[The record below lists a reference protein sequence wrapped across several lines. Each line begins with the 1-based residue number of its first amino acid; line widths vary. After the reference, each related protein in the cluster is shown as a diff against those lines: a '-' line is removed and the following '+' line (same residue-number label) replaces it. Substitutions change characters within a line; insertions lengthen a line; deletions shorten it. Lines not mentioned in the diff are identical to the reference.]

1 MDRRQ
6 FIQFA
11 AAGAA
16 GIVLSGA
23 VWLPSA
29 EPPLSVLGR
38 PALLRLLNSPDEI
51 TAIGKAFHAE
61 HPTERTANAIA
72 SAILTDAQLSS
83 NLPEPAMREA
93 LSRQIR
99 QDFADHRTVRL
110 RGWILSVTE
119 ARQCAL
125 YSILSPSLS

>member
-16 GIVLSGA
+16 GIGLTGV

-29 EPPLSVLGR
+29 EPPLSVLVR

-51 TAIGKAFHAE
+51 TAIGNAFRAAR
-61 HPTERTANAIA
+61 PTERTADAIA
-72 SAILTDAQLSS
+72 SAILSDMQLS
-83 NLPEPAMREA
+83 PEFPEA
-93 LSRQIR
+93 ALRDGLSRQIR
-99 QDFADHRTVRL
+99 QDFAEHRTVRL

-125 YSILSPSLS
+125 YSILT

>member
-16 GIVLSGA
+16 GIGLTGA

-38 PALLRLLNSPDEI
+38 PALLDLLKSSDEI
-51 TAIGKAFHAE
+51 RAVGKAFRAA
-61 HPTERTANAIA
+61 HPTERTADEIA
-72 SAILTDAQLSS
+72 SAILSDTQLSLR
-83 NLPEPAMREA
+83 LPESAMRDA

-99 QDFADHRTVRL
+99 KDFAEHRTIRL
-110 RGWILSVTE
+110 KGWILSVTE

-125 YSILSPSLS
+125 YSILT